1 MSERLVNDAAR
12 ACALQAKIAGN
23 PRSSDQVFTFM
34 TPHRS
39 FTRRSFI
46 ARGAAAVVAPSLLDA
61 AGSDSVAAAAGVP
74 VPRPPRTRTPWVDGL
89 SFMPGD
95 PSKVAESGLSAFIC
109 DVSSGENVKGP
120 DGNDRYIR
128 SFNAC
133 AKSIT
138 SMRRALA
145 AGRYPGAFLATKGSE
160 IATAHRDGK
169 TAVFFQFQGCEPIE
183 EDLGRLDVFYE
194 LGLRVLQI
202 THHYDNPSGGGALE
216 RAPRGLTKFG
226 ISVVE
231 RMNELG
237 IIPDVSHASDL
248 TALDTTKTSRS
259 PVILSHGAAR
269 AIVPNA
275 RCAPDEVIRAVART
289 GGVMGVFMMTFW
301 LTNDAT
307 PSVDHVV
314 AQLRHIANVGGID
327 AVGIANDYPLT
338 GEAGLVAAGNDNA
351 RGISNYMPWWET
363 MRRRGIMGFDR
374 TPTHVVVPELN
385 AITRMFTLH
394 SALEKAKFSAT
405 DIEKIMGH
413 NWARVLN
420 TLT

>member
-1 MSERLVNDAAR
+1 M
-12 ACALQAKIAGN
+12 
-23 PRSSDQVFTFM
+23 
-34 TPHRS
+34 
-39 FTRRSFI
+39 
-46 ARGAAAVVAPSLLDA
+46 VAPS
-61 AGSDSVAAAAGVP
+61 
-74 VPRPPRTRTPWVDGL
+74 TRTPWVDGL

-95 PSKVAESGLSAFIC
+95 PSKVAETGLSAFIC
-109 DVSSGENVKGP
+109 DVSAGENVKGP

-133 AKSIT
+133 AKSIA

-145 AGRYPGAFLATKGSE
+145 SGKYPRAFLATKGSE
-160 IATAHRDGK
+160 IAGAHRAGR
-169 TAVFFQFQGCEPIE
+169 TAVFFQFQGCEPLE

-216 RAPRGLTKFG
+216 GAPRGLTNFG
-226 ISVVE
+226 TSVVE
-231 RMNELG
+231 RMNALG

-248 TALDTTKTSRS
+248 TALDTTKVSKS

-275 RCAPDEVIRAVART
+275 RCAPDDVIRAVAKT

-301 LTNDAT
+301 LTTDAT
-307 PSVDHVV
+307 PTVNHVV

-338 GEAGLVAAGNDNA
+338 GEASLVSVGNDNA
-351 RGISNYMPWWET
+351 KGIGNYMPWWET

-394 SALEKAKFSAT
+394 SALEKAKFSSG
-405 DIEKIMGH
+405 DIEKIMGG
-413 NWARVLN
+413 NWVRVLK
-420 TLT
+420 TLGNSPGHSERSEESLLPVSRG

>member
-1 MSERLVNDAAR
+1 M
-12 ACALQAKIAGN
+12 
-23 PRSSDQVFTFM
+23 RSDRSHRPDQTL
-34 TPHRS
+34 
-39 FTRRSFI
+39 TRRRFLAQS
-46 ARGAAAVVAPSLLDA
+46 AALAATPSLLGDLAPSMPSVPGARDA
-61 AGSDSVAAAAGVP
+61 DARHTIVP
-74 VPRPPRTRTPWVDGL
+74 PTRTPWVDGL

-109 DVSSGENVKGP
+109 DVSAGENVKGP

-133 AKSIT
+133 AKSIA

-145 AGRYPGAFLATKGSE
+145 SGKYPRAFLATKGSE
-160 IATAHRDGK
+160 IAGAHRAGR
-169 TAVFFQFQGCEPIE
+169 TAVFFQFQGCEPLE

-216 RAPRGLTKFG
+216 SAPRGLTTFG
-226 ISVVE
+226 TSVVE
-231 RMNELG
+231 RMNALG

-248 TALDTTKTSRS
+248 TALDTAKVSKS

-275 RCAPDEVIRAVART
+275 RCAPDDVIRAVAKT

-301 LTNDAT
+301 LTTDAT
-307 PSVDHVV
+307 PTVDHVV

-338 GEAGLVAAGNDNA
+338 GEASLVSVGNDNA
-351 RGISNYMPWWET
+351 KGIGNYMPWWET

-394 SALEKAKFSAT
+394 SALEKAKFSSG
-405 DIEKIMGH
+405 DIEKIMGG
-413 NWARVLN
+413 NWVRVLK
-420 TLT
+420 TLG

>member
-1 MSERLVNDAAR
+1 MITPSMVDPLRLGAIDRSAGPIVR
-12 ACALQAKIAGN
+12 A
-23 PRSSDQVFTFM
+23 
-34 TPHRS
+34 
-39 FTRRSFI
+39 
-46 ARGAAAVVAPSLLDA
+46 
-61 AGSDSVAAAAGVP
+61 
-74 VPRPPRTRTPWVDGL
+74 PRTRTPWVDGL

-145 AGRYPGAFLATKGSE
+145 AGRYPGAFLATRGSE

-183 EDLGRLDVFYE
+183 EDLGRIDVFYE

-216 RAPRGLTKFG
+216 ATPRGLTRFG
-226 ISVVE
+226 TSVVE
-231 RMNELG
+231 RMNALG

-248 TALDTTKTSRS
+248 TALDTAKTSRS

-275 RCAPDEVIRAVART
+275 RCAPDEVIRAIANT

-307 PSVDHVV
+307 PTVDHVV
-314 AQLRHIANVGGID
+314 AQIRHIARVGGID

-338 GEAGLVAAGNDNA
+338 GEASLVAVGNDNA
-351 RGISNYMPWWET
+351 KGMPNYMPWWET
-363 MRRRGIMGFDR
+363 MRRRGIAGFDR

-394 SALEKAKFSAT
+394 SALEKARFPAS
-405 DIEKIMGH
+405 DIEKIMGG
-413 NWARVLN
+413 NWVRVLS
-420 TLT
+420 TLGNRESGIGNRE

>member
-1 MSERLVNDAAR
+1 MTRDYSLTRRRFLAQGAAAGAAAGLLPSMLDASGHAAAR
-12 ACALQAKIAGN
+12 ATA
-23 PRSSDQVFTFM
+23 SV
-34 TPHRS
+34 
-39 FTRRSFI
+39 
-46 ARGAAAVVAPSLLDA
+46 GAAT
-61 AGSDSVAAAAGVP
+61 
-74 VPRPPRTRTPWVDGL
+74 RPPRTPTPWVDGL

-109 DVSSGENVKGP
+109 DVSAGETVKGL

-133 AKSIT
+133 AKSIA
-138 SMRRALA
+138 SMRRALG
-145 AGRYPGAFLATKGSE
+145 AGRYPGAFLATRGSE

-169 TAVFFQFQGCEPIE
+169 AAVFFQFQGCEPIE
-183 EDLGRLDVFYE
+183 EDLARLDVFYE

-216 RAPRGLTKFG
+216 ATPRGLTKFG
-226 ISVVE
+226 TSVVE
-231 RMNELG
+231 RMNALG

-248 TALDTTKTSRS
+248 TALDTAKASRS

-275 RCAPDEVIRAVART
+275 RCAPDEVIRAIAKS

-301 LTNDAT
+301 LTNDAAPT
-307 PSVDHVV
+307 VDHVV

-338 GEAGLVAAGNDNA
+338 GEASLVSVGNDNA
-351 RGISNYMPWWET
+351 KGIANYMPWWDT
-363 MRRRGIMGFDR
+363 MRRRGIRGFDR

-394 SALEKAKFSAT
+394 AALEKATFSSS
-405 DIEKIMGH
+405 DIEKIIGG
-413 NWARVLN
+413 NWVRVLG
-420 TLT
+420 TLA